1 MIIYPKDKIVNQ
13 KQKHNNNNNK
23 FKNKIQY
30 FNWINI

>member
-13 KQKHNNNNNK
+13 KQKHNNK